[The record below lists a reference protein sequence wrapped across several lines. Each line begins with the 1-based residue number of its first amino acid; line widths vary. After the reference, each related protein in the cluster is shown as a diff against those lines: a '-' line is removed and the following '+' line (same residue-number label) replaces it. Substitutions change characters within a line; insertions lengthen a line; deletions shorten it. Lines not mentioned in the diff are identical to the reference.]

1 MIKILRNLVIGLITA
16 MFGFLFWNSYF
27 NASKIELSFAPNAE
41 QITTQATA
49 SRKDTATS
57 SKMTYGHF
65 LEYLDMGWV
74 KKVDFYDN
82 GRTAVIQASSPELG
96 NRPQQ
101 IRVEIPAG
109 ASQLITKLRDA
120 QIDFDSHADQNNN
133 AVFGILGNLL
143 LPATLVGFLL
153 LLFRRQNRRNGGESG
168 GGGGFGG
175 GPGQMMNIGK
185 SKNEFVMDVQ
195 TGIGFDDVAGIEEAK
210 EEFEEVVTFLKTPE
224 KFTVVGAKIPR
235 GVLLVGPPGTGKTL
249 LAKAI
254 AGEAGVP
261 FVSISG
267 SEFVEMFVGVGAS
280 RVRDLFKKAKS
291 NAPCI
296 VFIDEIDAVGRQR
309 GAGVGGGNDEREQT
323 LNQLLTEMDG
333 FEGNT
338 GIIVI
343 AATNRVDILDSALLR
358 PGRFDRQITVNLPD
372 LEGRMSILK
381 VHARN
386 KNFADDVS
394 IKNLAQRTVGFAGAD
409 LANVLNEAAILAA
422 RGKKEKIGAT
432 EVSTAIDRIITGLEG
447 TCLRDS
453 RSKRLVAYHEIGHAL
468 TGTLLKNHDP
478 VEKVTLVPR
487 GQAAGLTWFT
497 PVEDQGLISRGQ
509 ILARMIGT
517 LGGRAAE
524 EVIFGSTEVTTGAS
538 SDIMQVTGMARQMV
552 TRYGMSKVGPMAF
565 EVQQQQQMMGQ
576 GSSASGIA
584 PETAAKIDQEVQNI
598 VTYCHNEARDLINK
612 NRAAV
617 DRLTD
622 ELLLKETISGIEFR
636 EILAEYTAIPEKT
649 DYVSYFDREDETVK
663 VIA

>member
-1 MIKILRNLVIGLITA
+1 MIKILRNIILGFITL
-16 MFGFLFWNSYF
+16 MLGFLFWNSYF
-27 NASKIELSFAPNAE
+27 NTDKIELSFAPNSE
-41 QITTQATA
+41 QISAQTVDV
-49 SRKDTATS
+49 RKETATS

-133 AVFGILGNLL
+133 ALFSILGNLL

-153 LLFRRQNRRNGGESG
+153 LLFRRQNRRNEGGTNN
-168 GGGGFGG
+168 GFGG

-224 KFTVVGAKIPR
+224 KFTIVGAKIPR

-422 RGKKEKIGAT
+422 RGKKEKIGSY

-453 RSKRLVAYHEIGHAL
+453 RSKRLVAYHEVGHAL

-524 EVIFGSTEVTTGAS
+524 EVIFGKTEVTTGAS
-538 SDIMQVTGMARQMV
+538 NDIIQVTGMARQMV
-552 TRYGMSKVGPMAF
+552 TRFGMSKVGPMAF
-565 EVQQQQQMMGQ
+565 EAQQQPVFLNGQ
-576 GSSASGIA
+576 ASSTSSL
-584 PETAAKIDQEVQNI
+584 PPDVAAKIDQEVQNI
-598 VTYCHNEARDLINK
+598 MTYCHTEARQLINE

-617 DRLTD
+617 DRLAD
-622 ELLLKETISGIEFR
+622 ILIEKETISGTEFR
-636 EILAEYTAIPEKT
+636 EILSEYTTIPEKT
-649 DYVSYFDREDETVK
+649 DYISYFDKKDEKIEVLT
-663 VIA
+663 